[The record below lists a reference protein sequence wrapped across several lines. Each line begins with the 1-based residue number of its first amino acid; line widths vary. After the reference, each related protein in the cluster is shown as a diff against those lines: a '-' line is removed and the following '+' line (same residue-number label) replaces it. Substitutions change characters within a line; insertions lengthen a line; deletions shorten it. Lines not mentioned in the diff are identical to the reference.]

1 MKTFR
6 TFSESTIDKNKTDNE
21 GYTELDEEQE
31 NINIILLTGSKSE
44 DEELVVGQMI
54 KTATKMGQKA
64 HKVVVGCAWVS
75 DYDLEA
81 KTMTIMNFEDTGKS
95 LDIKDTDK
103 TVVIVRA
110 GAFTGEN
117 SEIGRAMIQSF
128 QESGCTMLNDLNTS
142 VLCDNKFLSYITFS
156 RNNIP
161 IPRTALI
168 PTEKAIE
175 NAHERIGG
183 KFPVVIKTLSGTQ
196 GIGVS
201 IVDSMQSMVS
211 VIQSL
216 KKYNADLLIQEHI
229 KLKYDVRTIVLGGR
243 IIASTKRIKVPDDFR
258 SNAHLGATT
267 EPYILSDKEQSIVK
281 TTARVMGGQLVG
293 VDHCMVDN
301 EIFVLECNASPG
313 ITSNYHNYDITTVPQ
328 KNLTDVG
335 TTEDIYKTIINYLR
349 YPSNRRLT
357 SFRECGFLEQLTIK
371 GCGTVIGKFDTG
383 NGTQASC
390 FNVDKIKVDGNK
402 VKWERHGKKYVHKLE
417 GWSFPVTSDSER
429 TGKRPIILVDI
440 IFNNKTYLNIPIALD
455 LQTTSNFL
463 VNRKFMETLK
473 VSVNPSQKFLLTE
486 WRETK

>member
-6 TFSESTIDKNKTDNE
+6 EAVIDKNKTDNN
-21 GYTELDEEQE
+21 GYSELDEEQE

-64 HKVVVGCAWVS
+64 HKVVVGHAWVS
-75 DYDLEA
+75 DFDLEA

-95 LDIKDTDK
+95 LVIKDTDK

-117 SEIGRAMIQSF
+117 SEIGRAMIQAF
-128 QESGCTMLNDLNTS
+128 QESGCFMLNDLKAS
-142 VLCDNKFLSYITFS
+142 VLCDNKFLSYIAFS

-168 PTEKAIE
+168 PTEQAIE

-243 IIASTKRIKVPDDFR
+243 IIASTRRNKVPDDFR

-267 EPYILSDKEQSIVK
+267 EPYILSDKEQKVVK
-281 TTARVMGGQLVG
+281 AAARVMGGQLVG
-293 VDHCMVDN
+293 VDHCIVDN

-313 ITSNYHNYDITTVPQ
+313 IASNYHNYDITTVPQ
-328 KNLTDVG
+328 KNLSDVG
-335 TTEDIYKTIINYLR
+335 TTEDIYKTIVNYLR

-371 GCGTVIGKFDTG
+371 DCGTVIGKFDTG
-383 NGTQASC
+383 NGTKASC
-390 FNVDKIKVDGNK
+390 FKVDKVEVDGNK
-402 VKWERHGKKYVHKLE
+402 VKWEIHGKKYVHKLE
-417 GWSFPVTSDSER
+417 EWSKPITSDSER
-429 TGKRPIILVDI
+429 TPKRPIILVDI

-455 LQTTSNFL
+455 LESTSNFL
-463 VNRKFMETLK
+463 VNRKLMETFK
-473 VSVNPSQKFLLTE
+473 VSVNPCQKFLLSE
-486 WRETK
+486 WRAT

>member
-6 TFSESTIDKNKTDNE
+6 EAVIDKNKTDND
-21 GYTELDEEQE
+21 GYSELEEEQE
-31 NINIILLTGSKSE
+31 DINIILLTGSRSDSTE
-44 DEELVVGQMI
+44 MVVGQMI
-54 KTATKMGQKA
+54 KTATQMKQKA
-64 HKVVVGCAWVS
+64 NKVVVGHAWVA
-75 DYDLEA
+75 DFDLEA
-81 KTMTIMNFEDTGKS
+81 KTMLIMNFEGTGKS
-95 LDIKDTDK
+95 LKIQTDK

-110 GAFTGEN
+110 GAFTGKN
-117 SEIGRAMIQSF
+117 SEIGRAMLQAF
-128 QESGCTMLNDLNTS
+128 QESGCFMLNDLQAS
-142 VLCDNKFLSYITFS
+142 VLCDNKFLSYIAFS

-243 IIASTKRIKVPDDFR
+243 IIASTQRNKIPDDFR

-267 EPYILSDKEQSIVK
+267 EPYILNDDEQKVVK
-281 TTARVMGGQLVG
+281 AAARVMGGQLVG
-293 VDHCMVDN
+293 VDHCIVNN
-301 EIFVLECNASPG
+301 EIFILECNASPG

-328 KNLTDVG
+328 KNMPDMGKTV
-335 TTEDIYKTIINYLR
+335 DIYKTIINYLK
-349 YPSNRRLT
+349 YPSNRNLT
-357 SFRECGFLEQLTIK
+357 SYRECGFLEQVLIK

-383 NGTQASC
+383 NGTKASM
-390 FNVDKIKVDGNK
+390 KKVDSYEVEGNK
-402 VKWERHGKKYVHKLE
+402 VKWELHGKKYVHKLE
-417 GWSFPVTSDSER
+417 DWSKPVTSDATRSPR
-429 TGKRPIILVDI
+429 RPIILVDME
-440 IFNNKTYLNIPIALD
+440 FNFKTYLNIPIALD
-455 LQTTSNFL
+455 LESTSNFL
-463 VNRKFMETLK
+463 VNRKLMEIFK
-473 VSVNPSQKFLLTE
+473 VSVNPSQKFLLSE
-486 WRETK
+486 WRAT